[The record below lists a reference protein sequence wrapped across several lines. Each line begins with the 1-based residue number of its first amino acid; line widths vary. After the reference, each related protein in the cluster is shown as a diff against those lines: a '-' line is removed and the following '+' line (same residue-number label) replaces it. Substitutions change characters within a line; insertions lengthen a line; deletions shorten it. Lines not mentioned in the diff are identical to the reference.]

1 LDTNSTATIG
11 QNRRTGQ
18 LKYAHENLAT
28 ATTMYRDMDMGFLLE
43 QRDAGVVERTSTLP
57 RQTPR
62 TTRLFRR
69 TQACTGRHMINQF
82 LYRQGTP

>member
-1 LDTNSTATIG
+1 LDTNSIATIG

-43 QRDAGVVERTSTLP
+43 QRDAGVVVELKPAPVAT
-57 RQTPR
+57 
-62 TTRLFRR
+62 
-69 TQACTGRHMINQF
+69 
-82 LYRQGTP
+82 